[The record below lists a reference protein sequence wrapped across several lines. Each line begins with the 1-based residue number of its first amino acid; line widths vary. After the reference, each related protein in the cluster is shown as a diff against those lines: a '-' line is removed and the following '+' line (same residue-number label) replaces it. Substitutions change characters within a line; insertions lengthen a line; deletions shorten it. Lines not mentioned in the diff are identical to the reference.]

1 MVRIRLRRVG
11 AKRQPSFRVIV
22 ADRESPRDGRFLETI
37 GHYNPRTVPAT
48 VVIDE
53 AKLYQWLQKG
63 AQPSESVVKILRTSG
78 AWARWE
84 RVKGGEAV
92 DGVLAD
98 VPVTG
103 SKGDARTRRDD
114 LQAAKP
120 SRRAQA
126 KAEKAAE
133 AEAKEPGAA

>member
-11 AKRQPSFRVIV
+11 AKRQPSFRLIV

-92 DGVLAD
+92 DGVLAE
-98 VPVTG
+98 VPIAASTA
-103 SKGDARTRRDD
+103 DARTRRDD
-114 LQAAKP
+114 LQAGKP
-120 SRRAQA
+120 SRRARA
-126 KAEKAAE
+126 KAEKSAE